1 MMSQSVTLESVKPV
15 FIKDKDIGDDTITA
29 INICNAVTRVVGTSK
44 LEGVQKI
51 GNIWRVYLKDM
62 STRLELTV
70 KEQIVING
78 KAVPVYDQ
86 NPNHIT
92 FKGLSRQNHWTKTY
106 IPTTLGIHWVCVGNV
121 LNPAN

>member
-1 MMSQSVTLESVKPV
+1 MPPSVTVESVKPV

-51 GNIWRVYLKDM
+51 GSIWRVYLKDM

-70 KEQIVING
+70 KE
-78 KAVPVYDQ
+78 
-86 NPNHIT
+86 
-92 FKGLSRQNHWTKTY
+92 
-106 IPTTLGIHWVCVGNV
+106 
-121 LNPAN
+121 

>member
-29 INICNAVTRVVGTSK
+29 ISICNAATRVVGTSK

-62 STRLELTV
+62 ST
-70 KEQIVING
+70 
-78 KAVPVYDQ
+78 
-86 NPNHIT
+86 
-92 FKGLSRQNHWTKTY
+92 
-106 IPTTLGIHWVCVGNV
+106 
-121 LNPAN
+121 